1 MLAVVIF
8 AGPTESTRE
17 LTGWLRL
24 LSRGEAL
31 GPRSTEGDEAVCSRL
46 VRPDQGSELPG
57 PSDTWAISDASKGDG
72 VVGTVAV
79 CVDVLLTGVLL
90 KRTKEGGAS

>member
-1 MLAVVIF
+1 M
-8 AGPTESTRE
+8 EE
-17 LTGWLRL
+17 
-24 LSRGEAL
+24 
-31 GPRSTEGDEAVCSRL
+31 EGAVCSRL
-46 VRPDQGSELPG
+46 VRPDQGSELAG